1 MTLNLNIEDKTVTI
15 HTLKVGTK
23 QVTQTVFWQLP
34 IKEVL
39 DKQSGNLL
47 GNVWGYII
55 IADRHNNQTKHVL
68 YEIDGILY
76 RCTLEQLRST
86 YVEVACKLN
95 DDITEDA
102 FYYVMAVTLNGTRW
116 HNTKTGSSEEI
127 NYISVTIS
135 DYEVSYEVKH
145 IPISETVRTVW
156 TYDERLEKL
165 QTEIKRLEQSKI
177 DRSGLED
184 FYQQQI
190 TSKQTDITKLENSLK
205 TAQQTIKLD
214 ILKWLDIEHI
224 DSPQV
229 TNKSLVEDVKQKLLT
244 SKLQD
249 LTAYKTVWNGNMST
263 IENSNQLFIGV

>member
-68 YEIDGILY
+68 WEVDGILY
-76 RCTLEQLRST
+76 RCTLEQLNSIHT
-86 YVEVACKLN
+86 SVLN
-95 DDITEDA
+95 TLFEAIEQEAT
-102 FYYVMAVTLNGTRW
+102 YYVMALALNGKRW
-116 HNTKTGSSEEI
+116 SNTKTKSSEEV
-127 NYISVTIS
+127 YHISMNITEECEVTG
-135 DYEVSYEVKH
+135 
-145 IPISETVRTVW
+145 IPITKDVRTIW
-156 TYDERLEKL
+156 TYNEYLEKL
-165 QTEIKRLEQSKI
+165 QTEIQQLKQSKI
-177 DRSGLED
+177 DRPINESY
-184 FYQQQI
+184 YQQQI
-190 TSKQTDITKLENSLK
+190 TSKQTDITKLDDSLK
-205 TAQQTIKLD
+205 TAKQSIKLD

-224 DSPQV
+224 DFSQV
-229 TNKSLVEDVKQKLLT
+229 TNESLVEDVKQKLLN
-244 SKLQD
+244 SKLES
-249 LTAYKTVWNGNMST
+249 LAIYKTAWDSNILT